1 MSTHIKS
8 VEQFNTLVKQYPKVV
23 VDFKAVWCGPCRLIS
38 PAFDKLAIAQK
49 TRVESNGA
57 NVPDDTIFLTV
68 DVDEVGEIAQ
78 RFNITAMPT
87 FKFLVNGQEHSDLE
101 ILGASKPKL
110 EASVKALATKSVFAA
125 KPVEEEKPVAAE
137 EKPVAAA
144 EEKPVAAANQA
155 AAEEAAAAAPA
166 AAEAA

>member
-1 MSTHIKS
+1 MSTHIES
-8 VEQFNTLVKQYPKVV
+8 VEQFDNLVKQYPKVV

-38 PAFDKLAIAQK
+38 PAFDKLAVAQK

-110 EASVKALATKSVFAA
+110 EANVKALATKSVFAA
-125 KPVEEEKPVAAE
+125 KPVEEEKPVAAA
-137 EKPVAAA
+137 EKPVAT
-144 EEKPVAAANQA
+144 ANQA